1 MFPTLFL
8 LLLEL
13 YGLFNQS
20 VPKLYDKGAAKLLK
34 SIALIGY
41 SRKIWLSQRQL
52 GLLHGVL
59 SLAGLALQRYAIMT
73 SAKL

>member
-20 VPKLYDKGAAKLLK
+20 VPKLYDKGALKLLK

-41 SRKIWLSQRQL
+41 SRKIWLSQRPL
-52 GLLHGVL
+52 GLPFPRGF
-59 SLAGLALQRYAIMT
+59 
-73 SAKL
+73 SASELCYNDSR